1 MEQINEDVWID
12 ILKYLPMRDQLSLV
26 EVNENI
32 SAYVK
37 YHWSHLKTVTLTR
50 EDLDFLDRNN
60 S

>member
-1 MEQINEDVWID
+1 
-12 ILKYLPMRDQLSLV
+12 MRDQLSLV